1 MYLLADG
8 FSSDLRTFHVD
19 ISSVFL
25 LRVFVVYIY
34 PIIQLL
40 RVFVVYIYPIIQ
52 LNTYLCHALAS
63 VAITSDV
70 SVIF

>member
-8 FSSDLRTFHVD
+8 FSNDLRTFHVD

-25 LRVFVVYIY
+25 SCD
-34 PIIQLL
+34 
-40 RVFVVYIYPIIQ
+40 FVVYIYPIIQ
-52 LNTYLCHALAS
+52 LNTYLCHASTS
-63 VAITSDV
+63 VAITPDV